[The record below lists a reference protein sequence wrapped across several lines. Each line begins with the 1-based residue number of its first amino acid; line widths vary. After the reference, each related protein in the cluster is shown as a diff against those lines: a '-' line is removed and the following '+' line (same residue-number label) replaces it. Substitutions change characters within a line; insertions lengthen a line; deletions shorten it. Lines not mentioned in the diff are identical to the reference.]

1 MAPGL
6 QPQSANEGD
15 MEYRG
20 YACGRG
26 TGHRGS
32 EVQKNKRSAE
42 QRNSGQEGNDPT
54 LDGRLRRC
62 GKLDEQPTPNERD
75 SGRAN
80 LIDRWG
86 VHDTPPIAPRR
97 DVAERRRLVV
107 LIERDWDISKDSSSG
122 EPLNRGLL
130 ARPLVAPALLPHP
143 GCGMGISNRIENV
156 PIRKWCGR
164 PGRTEELKQAEV
176 GAIRIH
182 RAGIEVRLA
191 AANPQQI
198 FLRLGEGA
206 SRLPDDGDD
215 LLLRRWLMTV
225 RRRFADLLDQTVRNP
240 PRGLSMTHG

>member
-6 QPQSANEGD
+6 QTQSANEGD

-97 DVAERRRLVV
+97 DVAERRRLIV
-107 LIERDWDISKDSSSG
+107 LIERDWDISKDASSG
-122 EPLNRGLL
+122 KPLNHGLL
-130 ARPLVAPALLPHP
+130 ARPLVPPALLPHP
-143 GCGMGISNRIENV
+143 GRRAGIGIWIENV
-156 PIRKWCGR
+156 SITKRCAC
-164 PGRTEELKQAEV
+164 PGRAEELKQAEV
-176 GAIRIH
+176 GAI
-182 RAGIEVRLA
+182 
-191 AANPQQI
+191 
-198 FLRLGEGA
+198 
-206 SRLPDDGDD
+206 
-215 LLLRRWLMTV
+215 
-225 RRRFADLLDQTVRNP
+225 
-240 PRGLSMTHG
+240 